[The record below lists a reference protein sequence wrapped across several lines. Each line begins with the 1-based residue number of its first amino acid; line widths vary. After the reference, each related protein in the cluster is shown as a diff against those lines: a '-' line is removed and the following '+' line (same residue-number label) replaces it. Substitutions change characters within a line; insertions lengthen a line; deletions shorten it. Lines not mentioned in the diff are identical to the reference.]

1 MNGSLYLSA
10 CKATT
15 LLRLRI
21 IRTMYNC
28 DLAVLILLKACA
40 FYKICA
46 HQTYFI
52 TWEESEILLGWFF
65 HKVIPVDIEFT
76 AEWNLSGA
84 KFFVLQV
91 IGNFQILNFSFRIVV
106 NH

>member
-10 CKATT
+10 CKATA
-15 LLRLRI
+15 LLRFRI

-28 DLAVLILLKACA
+28 DLAVLILLKACT
-40 FYKICA
+40 FYKICT

-52 TWEESEILLGWFF
+52 AWEESEILLGRFF
-65 HKVIPVDIEFT
+65 HKVISVDIEFT

-84 KFFVLQV
+84 KFFILQIV
-91 IGNFQILNFSFRIVV
+91 SNFQIFNFSFRIVI
-106 NH
+106 NY